1 MDGKRMFNTKTILT
15 HVLLCI
21 CCAGMVL
28 ADQPG
33 RTIEIHAHR
42 YSFTPSEITVK
53 KGETVKLELISDDVP
68 HSLVI
73 KDLGINQVVTK
84 GKPAEVTFTP
94 EKAGDFHGQC
104 GHFCGSGHGQMTI
117 SVHVTGD

>member
-1 MDGKRMFNTKTILT
+1 MGKRMFKTKMILK
-15 HVLLCI
+15 VAALSI
-21 CCAGMVL
+21 CCAGMAV

-42 YSFTPSEITVK
+42 FAFTPSEITVK
-53 KGETVKLELISDDVP
+53 KGETVKLELFSDDVP
-68 HSLVI
+68 HSLQI
-73 KDLGINQVVTK
+73 KDLGIDQTVTK
-84 GKPAEVTFTP
+84 GRPAEVTFTP

-104 GHFCGSGHGQMTI
+104 GRFCGSGHGQMSI

>member
-1 MDGKRMFNTKTILT
+1 MFKAKQILRIAA
-15 HVLLCI
+15 LCF
-21 CCAGMVL
+21 CCAGIAV

-33 RTIEIHAHR
+33 RTIEIHVHR
-42 YSFTPSEITVK
+42 YAFTPSEITLK
-53 KGETVKLELISDDVP
+53 KGETVKLELFSDDVP
-68 HSLVI
+68 HSLLI

-84 GKPAEVTFTP
+84 GKPAEVTITP

-104 GHFCGSGHGQMTI
+104 GRFCGSGHGQMSI

>member
-1 MDGKRMFNTKTILT
+1 MGKLMFKTKMMLRLA
-15 HVLLCI
+15 VLSI
-21 CCAGMVL
+21 CGTGLAV

-42 YSFTPSEITVK
+42 FAFTPSEITVK
-53 KGETVKLELISDDVP
+53 KGETVKLELFSDDVP
-68 HSLVI
+68 HSLQI
-73 KDLGINQVVTK
+73 KDLGIDQTVTK

-104 GHFCGSGHGQMTI
+104 GRFCGSGHGQMSI

>member
-1 MDGKRMFNTKTILT
+1 MFKAKKILRIAA
-15 HVLLCI
+15 LWI
-21 CCAGMVL
+21 CCAGMAV

-42 YSFTPSEITVK
+42 YAFTPSEITVK
-53 KGETVKLELISDDVP
+53 KGETVKLKLISDDVT
-68 HSLVI
+68 HSLLI
-73 KDLGINQVVTK
+73 KDLGIDQIVTK

-104 GHFCGSGHGQMTI
+104 GHFCGSGHGQMSI

>member
-1 MDGKRMFNTKTILT
+1 MEKGMFKANQNLRL
-15 HVLLCI
+15 VLLCI
-21 CCAGMVL
+21 CCAGMAV
-28 ADQPG
+28 ADPPG

-42 YSFTPSEITVK
+42 YAFTPSEITVK
-53 KGETVKLELISDDVP
+53 KGETVKLKLYSDDVP
-68 HSLVI
+68 HSLQV
-73 KDLGINQVVTK
+73 KDLGIDQTVTK

-104 GHFCGSGHGQMTI
+104 GRFCGSGHGQMSI

>member
-1 MDGKRMFNTKTILT
+1 MGGIRMFKPKNILRIAA
-15 HVLLCI
+15 LCI
-21 CCAGMVL
+21 CSAGIAV
-28 ADQPG
+28 AEESG

-42 YSFTPSEITVK
+42 FAFTPSEITVK
-53 KGETVKLELISDDVP
+53 KGETVKLELFSDDVP
-68 HSLVI
+68 HSLQI

-94 EKAGDFHGQC
+94 DKAGDFHGQC
-104 GHFCGSGHGQMTI
+104 GRFCGAGHGQMSI